1 MFVFGRAGGD
11 ADVVRVGYVFEQLGK
26 ARESLDMYMVPVT
39 EVGDVLV

>member
-26 ARESLDMYMVPVT
+26 VRERLEMYMVPVT
-39 EVGDVLV
+39 EVEDVVV